1 MAFSTTAKFL
11 LVATAALL
19 SAPSIDASRSAPATR
34 VTGSCSPSKVQY
46 ALSSRG
52 TTTTSGD
59 LVTIPDTAINFTQT
73 KAGCVIVD
81 FTATTRLD
89 DPPPGVIVIHPLL
102 KDSGGTIVP
111 SQPQDAVLNFSTVDG
126 DIRTIQFVFWAVAP
140 GNYTLRMQMHSAGG
154 GGIVVIGPNVVV
166 HYN

>member
-1 MAFSTTAKFL
+1 MLT
-11 LVATAALL
+11 V
-19 SAPSIDASRSAPATR
+19 PPIDAAAPATR
-34 VTGSCSPSKVQY
+34 VTGSCSPSKVKY

-52 TTTTSGD
+52 TSTTSSD
-59 LVTIPDTAINFTQT
+59 PVTIPDTAINFIQA

-89 DPPPGVIVIHPLL
+89 DPPPGVIVIHPFL
-102 KDSGGTIVP
+102 KESGGTIVP
-111 SQPQDAVLNFSTVDG
+111 SAPQDAVLNFSTVDG
-126 DIRTIQFVFWAVAP
+126 DIRTVQFVFSAVAP

-154 GGIVVIGPNVVV
+154 GAIFVIGPNVVA